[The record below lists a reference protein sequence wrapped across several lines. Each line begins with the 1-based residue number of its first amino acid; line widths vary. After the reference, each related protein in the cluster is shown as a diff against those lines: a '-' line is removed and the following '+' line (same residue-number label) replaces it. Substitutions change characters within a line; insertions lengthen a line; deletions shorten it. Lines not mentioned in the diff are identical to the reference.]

1 MTHRLDSTRIT
12 GDDDHPR
19 WQLTP
24 HALTSKHLDG
34 ARWPRSTQLSTEL
47 PALVTALFE
56 RLGELA
62 VVGYHRNAWTP
73 APEQL
78 RVAGETIT
86 LPGFT
91 SDEPATVIR
100 VGRDGRCVILQVI
113 PPAAHGAVARE
124 TLDAAARDT
133 SGGDVG
139 IDPAEQ
145 FIGAPIQAFVAIPVH
160 HVVRNRMGTRRPR
173 SESQRS

>member
-1 MTHRLDSTRIT
+1 MTHRLDSARIT

-24 HALTSKHLDG
+24 HALTSKRLDG
-34 ARWPRSTQLSTEL
+34 AWWPRSTQLSTEL
-47 PALVTALFE
+47 PALVTALSE

-73 APEQL
+73 VPEQL

-86 LPGFT
+86 LPGLT
-91 SDEPATVIR
+91 SDEPATHLADR
-100 VGRDGRCVILQVI
+100 YGRCVTLQVI

-173 SESQRS
+173 SEPQRL